1 MDIRRISSHGYVAK
15 INITRGANC
24 IRLTHTSS
32 GAKILR
38 EPKYDGSPYNPF
50 LYGMPIL
57 FPQNRISGGQFE
69 FEGRKYVFPIN
80 EERTGCHLHGSLHEM
95 PFTVTSESDNSLCA
109 VYEAECGEYLGFAHK
124 FRIEIT
130 YTLTDDGLIHK
141 TVVKNLS
148 DESMPCLLGFH
159 TTFNSSPFGD
169 KSKVLVDIYR
179 EYERNMKNYLPTGVC
194 PEPDEV
200 TKALADG
207 TFDPVSKPI
216 SRHYKA
222 GGDMRL
228 HLISDEY
235 TVIYENSKNMP
246 FRLIYNGDADGYICL
261 EPQTSLAN
269 SPNSP
274 FDRTE
279 AGFLAI
285 KPHSEEIFESKIK
298 VVKTKEYKK

>member
-1 MDIRRISSHGYVAK
+1 MDIRTISAHGYVAR
-15 INITRGANC
+15 INITLGANC
-24 IRLTHTSS
+24 ISLRHMPS
-32 GAKILR
+32 GGVILR
-38 EPKYDGSPYNPF
+38 EPCYDGTPYNPF
-50 LYGMPIL
+50 LFGMPIL

-69 FEGRKYVFPIN
+69 FEGRRYVFPIN
-80 EERTGCHLHGSLHEM
+80 EENTGCHLHGTLHSM
-95 PFTVTSESDNSLCA
+95 PFTVINEGEDTISAL
-109 VYEAECGEYLGFAHK
+109 YEAECGEYLGFAHK
-124 FRIEIT
+124 FRVEMT
-130 YTLTDDGLIHK
+130 YTLTDEGLIHK

-169 KSKVLVDIYR
+169 ESKVLVDIYR
-179 EYERNMKNYLPTGVC
+179 EYERNMKNYLPTGIC

-200 TKALADG
+200 TKALSDG

-222 GGDMRL
+222 GGDMRIEL
-228 HLISDEY
+228 CSNDY
-235 TVIYENSKNMP
+235 KVVYENNKNMP
-246 FRLIYNGDADGYICL
+246 FRLIYNGDASGYICL
-261 EPQTSLAN
+261 EPQTSLAD

-274 FDRTE
+274 FERTE

-298 VVKTKEYKK
+298 VVKTKEYKR